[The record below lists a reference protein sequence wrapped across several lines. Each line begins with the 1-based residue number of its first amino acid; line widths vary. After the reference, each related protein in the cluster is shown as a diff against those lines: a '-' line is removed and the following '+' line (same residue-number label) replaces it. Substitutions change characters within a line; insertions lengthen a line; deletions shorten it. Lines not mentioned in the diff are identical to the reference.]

1 MTTLFKHGK
10 VIGGL
15 LLAALLYFTSCK
27 KDKGEDTPAGSLQ
40 KLEKISFGDEF
51 LSFVYNPNGT
61 LKQAVVKDDLA
72 SDGAAVTYNIL
83 YDAQKRM
90 SEVNTSEGEK
100 LIPVYVNNKLEKVE
114 VKDNTNTVIGRTDYV
129 YNGNQVTG
137 TTVRTSLFG
146 PLADLMKFD
155 FTYNA
160 TGNLTR
166 TNLFIANPVTQLLDP
181 AGHVEYEHDN
191 KENPLTPVSEFLKLV
206 WFIQSKNNITKEIHK
221 DENLV
226 LEETIKY
233 IYTYNARNFPQTGTA
248 KTTVPGS
255 PVENVALQIIYK

>member
-1 MTTLFKHGK
+1 MTTFKHGK
-10 VIGGL
+10 IITAL
-15 LLAALLYFTSCK
+15 LLASILFFTSCK
-27 KDKGEDTPAGSLQ
+27 KDKSEEIPSGSQQ

-51 LSFVYNPNGT
+51 LSFVYNTDGT

-72 SDGAAVTYNIL
+72 SGGAPVTYNIL

-100 LIPVYVNNKLEKVE
+100 LVPVYVNNKLEKVE

-129 YNGNQVTG
+129 YNGNQVTSA
-137 TTVRTSLFG
+137 TVRTSLFG
-146 PLADLMKFD
+146 PLADLMKFE
-155 FTYNA
+155 FTYSA

-166 TNLFIANPVTQLLDP
+166 TNLFIANPVTQLLAP

-206 WFIQSKNNITKEIHK
+206 WFIPSKNNISKEVHK

-226 LEETIKY
+226 LEETMEY
-233 IYTYNARNFPQTGTA
+233 TYTYNSRNLPQAGIA
-248 KTTVPGS
+248 KRTVPGS
-255 PVENVALQIIYK
+255 PVENLTLQVMYK